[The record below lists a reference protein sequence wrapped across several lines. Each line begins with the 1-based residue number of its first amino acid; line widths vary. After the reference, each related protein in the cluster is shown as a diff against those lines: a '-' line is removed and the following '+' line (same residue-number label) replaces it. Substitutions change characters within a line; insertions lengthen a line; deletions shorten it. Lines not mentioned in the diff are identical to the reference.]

1 MTVFNSNKECS
12 NKVLMNHSSR
22 GEAQLLFKTWK
33 KMYNSEK
40 LESITCFVQQEKGLR
55 VIWIEPRILSAWNS
69 NCNTNLRN
77 CQKKF
82 SIWEVKNWNR
92 HVPIRHRSSLHSC
105 NCIKLEEPAN
115 VCAQFSITGNAEIL
129 PMFCFMYKIAWTEW
143 ALQSL
148 LMSNLIRKIIR
159 CCSKIHSVFPNLHAL
174 HE

>member
-1 MTVFNSNKECS
+1 MTVFNSNKESS

-40 LESITCFVQQEKGLR
+40 LKSITCFVQQEKGLR
-55 VIWIEPRILSAWNS
+55 VIWIEPRILSAWNT

-77 CQKKF
+77 CQTKF

-92 HVPIRHRSSLHSC
+92 HVPIRHRSSLYSC

-115 VCAQFSITGNAEIL
+115 VCAQFSSLEMPKSYL
-129 PMFCFMYKIAWTEW
+129 CFVLCTRLHGLNEHYSLFWCQMYFEK
-143 ALQSL
+143 
-148 LMSNLIRKIIR
+148 
-159 CCSKIHSVFPNLHAL
+159 
-174 HE
+174 